1 MTEGKVFLDTN
12 VLVYA
17 HDTSAGTKHDLARGI
32 VADQWTGRR
41 GVLSTQVLQEFFVS
55 VTRKLP
61 KPMDTATAQKVV
73 ADLLNWEVV
82 VNDGNS
88 ILGAFELLERY
99 KYSFWDSLIVHAA
112 LQAGAA
118 VLMSE
123 DFSPGQ
129 HIQGMTI
136 ENPFSE

>member
-1 MTEGKVFLDTN
+1 MKLWN
-12 VLVYA
+12 L
-17 HDTSAGTKHDLARGI
+17 
-32 VADQWTGRR
+32 
-41 GVLSTQVLQEFFVS
+41 FVS

-61 KPMDTATAQKVV
+61 KPMDTVTAQKVV

-88 ILGAFELLERY
+88 ILGAFELLGRY

-118 VLMSE
+118 VLLSE

>member
-12 VLVYA
+12 ILVYA

-32 VADQWTGRR
+32 VAQQWTRRR

-55 VTRKLP
+55 VTRRLP

-73 ADLLNWEVV
+73 ADLLNWEVI

-88 ILGAFELLERY
+88 ILGAVELLKRY

-112 LQAGAA
+112 LQAGAE
-118 VLMSE
+118 VLLSE
-123 DFSPGQ
+123 ALSTRKN
-129 HIQGMTI
+129 IQGMTI

>member
-12 VLVYA
+12 ILVYA

-32 VADQWTGRR
+32 VAHQWTHRR

-55 VTRKLP
+55 VTRRLP

-88 ILGAFELLERY
+88 ILGAVELLKRF

-112 LQAGAA
+112 LQAGAE

-123 DFSPGQ
+123 DLSTGQ
-129 HIQGMTI
+129 NIQGMTI